1 MRAEGVREFQAHV
14 TQAAQGRIVALPEW
28 PRLNCRFEANALI
41 EQGFEPASDTLVLGK
56 RADRHQLPNC
66 CQWEVETLIPTH
78 PFASQNDIVGRRSLT
93 VRHEL
98 AHALQNERHGVAHCC
113 VMEYIKNRFQNA
125 S

>member
-1 MRAEGVREFQAHV
+1 MSLPHHHGALLPATRATITATSTVLIALSDWAIVEIFVGGVYRTTGPQNKV
-14 TQAAQGRIVALPEW
+14 
-28 PRLNCRFEANALI
+28 CY
-41 EQGFEPASDTLVLGK
+41 
-56 RADRHQLPNC
+56 
-66 CQWEVETLIPTH
+66 H

-125 S
+125 G